1 MNNELKIF
9 SNEEFGQVRTVLKD
23 GEAWFVGK
31 DVCEVF
37 GDTNY
42 RRSLSRLDEEE
53 KAISQVE
60 TGNGLQNMSI
70 INESGLYSL
79 LFQMQPLKAKG
90 VSQNELLIDERVQ
103 KLKKFKHWVT
113 SEVLPSIRRTGGYI
127 QGQEI
132 LSEEELMARALEV
145 ARKTLE
151 RREQR
156 LKDLEQTVSVQNQRI
171 AELQPKADYTD
182 KILQSKS
189 LMTITQIAKDYGMSG
204 KRMNEILNQFR
215 VQYKQNGQW
224 LLYSKYQSKGYTSSE
239 TISFRKDDGRTIT
252 KLDTKWTQKGR
263 LFLYNLLK
271 ENDII
276 PTIEQDNAF

>member
-1 MNNELKIF
+1 MGNELKIF
-9 SNEEFGQVRTVLKD
+9 TNEEFGQIRTVLI
-23 GEAWFVGK
+23 ENEPWFIGK
-31 DVCEVF
+31 DVATALGYADTKQAIRINVQEDDKKHLSKSDFKGCTSTTLEISNF
-37 GDTNY
+37 GAT
-42 RRSLSRLDEEE
+42 
-53 KAISQVE
+53 VV
-60 TGNGLQNMSI
+60 
-70 INESGLYSL
+70 NESGIYALIFGSKL
-79 LFQMQPLKAKG
+79 ESAK
-90 VSQNELLIDERVQ
+90 R
-103 KLKKFKHWVT
+103 FKHWVT

-127 QGQEI
+127 QGQET

-204 KRMNEILNQFR
+204 KRMNEILNHLR

-239 TISFRKDDGRTIT
+239 TMSFRKDDGRIIT

-263 LFLYNLLK
+263 LFLYELLK

-276 PTIEQDNAF
+276 PIIEQDNAF

>member
-1 MNNELKIF
+1 
-9 SNEEFGQVRTVLKD
+9 
-23 GEAWFVGK
+23 
-31 DVCEVF
+31 
-37 GDTNY
+37 
-42 RRSLSRLDEEE
+42 
-53 KAISQVE
+53 
-60 TGNGLQNMSI
+60 
-70 INESGLYSL
+70 
-79 LFQMQPLKAKG
+79 
-90 VSQNELLIDERVQ
+90 
-103 KLKKFKHWVT
+103 
-113 SEVLPSIRRTGGYI
+113 
-127 QGQEI
+127 
-132 LSEEELMARALEV
+132 MARALEV

-239 TISFRKDDGRTIT
+239 TISFRTDDGRTIT

-263 LFLYNLLK
+263 LFLYDLLK

-276 PTIEQDNAF
+276 PTIEQYNAF